1 MVIAE
6 LDADKYRDLAQEYD
20 VHGFPT
26 LKIFVN
32 GEPKPYSGD
41 RSLDDLVEFVNNAAG
56 TARKTDGSVDTA
68 YGRIPEV
75 DEVIAQLKD
84 LSEESLKK
92 VREALDKVPE
102 EMAANKKV
110 YEQLMKKI
118 SQKGEAY
125 IETEKARI
133 SKFLMS
139 DSVSKLKKGA
149 FRVRKNILGAFA
161 ALKEAAKPV
170 ESEVP
175 EVPVAAEVPEVPVE
189 PEEPKV
195 AEKAEEPEL

>member
-1 MVIAE
+1 M
-6 LDADKYRDLAQEYD
+6 DADKYRDLAQEYD

-92 VREALDKVPE
+92 VRE

-139 DSVSKLKKGA
+139 DSVSNLKTGA

-175 EVPVAAEVPEVPVE
+175 VESAEPVAAEE
-189 PEEPKV
+189 PEEPKA

>member
-6 LDADKYRDLAQEYD
+6 LDADKYKDIAQTYD

-32 GEPKPYSGD
+32 GEEHPYKGD
-41 RSLDDLVEFVNNAAG
+41 RSLEDLVEFVNNAAG
-56 TARKTDGSVDTA
+56 TARKSDGSVDVS

-84 LSEESLKK
+84 VSEESVKK
-92 VREALDKVPE
+92 IKEALEKVPE
-102 EMAANKKV
+102 TMAANKKV
-110 YEQLMKKI
+110 YEQLLKRI
-118 SQKGEAY
+118 VEKGTDY
-125 IETEKARI
+125 IDNEKARV

-149 FRVRKNILGAFA
+149 FRVRKNILSAFDS
-161 ALKEAAKPV
+161 LKKETM
-170 ESEVP
+170 
-175 EVPVAAEVPEVPVE
+175 
-189 PEEPKV
+189 EE
-195 AEKAEEPEL
+195 EL

>member
-102 EMAANKKV
+102 EMVANKKV

-175 EVPVAAEVPEVPVE
+175 VESAEPVAAEE
-189 PEEPKV
+189 PEEPKA

>member
-26 LKIFVN
+26 LKIFLN
-32 GEPKPYSGD
+32 GEPKPYPGN
-41 RSLDDLVEFVNNAAG
+41 RNLDDMVEFVNNAAG
-56 TARKTDGSVDTA
+56 TARRPDGTVDTS

-84 LSEESLKK
+84 LSQESLDK
-92 VREALDKVPE
+92 VKEALDKVPE
-102 EMAANKKV
+102 EMEARKKV

-161 ALKEAAKPV
+161 ALKEPA
-170 ESEVP
+170 VP
-175 EVPVAAEVPEVPVE
+175 EVPAETPAEPVEAEVPAEPVE
-189 PEEPKV
+189 
-195 AEKAEEPEL
+195 AEL

>member
-1 MVIAE
+1 M
-6 LDADKYRDLAQEYD
+6 DADKYRDLAQEYD

-26 LKIFVN
+26 LKIFLN
-32 GEPKPYSGD
+32 GEPKPYPGN
-41 RSLDDLVEFVNNAAG
+41 RNLDDMVEFVNNAAG
-56 TARKTDGSVDTA
+56 TARRPDGTVDTS

-84 LSEESLKK
+84 LSQESLDK
-92 VREALDKVPE
+92 VKEALDKVPE
-102 EMAANKKV
+102 EMEARKKV

-161 ALKEAAKPV
+161 ALKEPAEPAEPAETPAETPAEPAEPV
-170 ESEVP
+170 ET
-175 EVPVAAEVPEVPVE
+175 EVPVVPEE
-189 PEEPKV
+189 
-195 AEKAEEPEL
+195 AEL